1 MSTEWTGR
9 IVGLLHTHRIT
20 QVELATEMGVTPQ
33 YISMVLNGKKT
44 SKGIDVR
51 MEAAIQEIVDRRN
64 ATSTPAGHNIQQD
77 ERNTNYVY

>member
-20 QVELATEMGVTPQ
+20 QTELAAELGLTAQ

-44 SKGIDVR
+44 SKGIDER
-51 MEAAIQEIVDRRN
+51 MEAAIQAILDRRN
-64 ATSTPAGHNIQQD
+64 ATPAGA
-77 ERNTNYVY
+77 

>member
-20 QVELATEMGVTPQ
+20 QVELATEMGVTAQ

-44 SKGIDVR
+44 PKGIEER
-51 MEAAIQEIVDRRN
+51 MVDAIQAIADRRI
-64 ATSTPAGHNIQQD
+64 AASTPEGA
-77 ERNTNYVY
+77 